1 MPALYR
7 KLGFN
12 FRRLSILVLYAS
24 LSLLLCGLNSGAAFA
39 QTPVSS
45 GGNLDVTFGGT
56 GKVAPAPAGTQ
67 ETINAVAVQPDGKIV
82 VAGLATITGGT
93 GFIVSRFNTD
103 GSPDTAFGGGGSFRT
118 TFGSN
123 NGAAAYAV
131 MIQPDGKIVIAG
143 SGTDANNLKVFAVAR
158 FTSAGL
164 LDTTFGTNGKATAT
178 FFVPSNF
185 GFAAALQPDGKI
197 VLAGYTGETNTPSD
211 MAIVRFTSTGA
222 LDSNFGTNGKARFDF
237 NNTSIDVAYA
247 LALQADGKIVIAG
260 YSETAGNDV
269 FALIR
274 VTSTGLLDTT
284 FGNGGKVST
293 DFAAGTS
300 DIARGLTIGTD
311 GRIIAVGATSINE
324 QFDFAIAQYN
334 SNGSPDTTFGT
345 NGTVITDFP
354 DGPTPRSNSAL
365 AVVIQPDNKFIVAG
379 VAQVPPTQDFAIA
392 RYNTSGA
399 LDTSFG
405 NGGRVTTDF
414 GNTSTNFTN
423 DTARALALQPDGR
436 IIAGGV
442 TVKTDNTT
450 GYALARYIGMPTTTT
465 ANAGDIII
473 TEFRFNGANSNA
485 TDEFV
490 ELYNAGAT
498 DIIVADTA
506 GGAGW
511 LLARS
516 NGASGSNYLV
526 PNGTFLPSHRHLLI
540 ANTGFSL
547 QNSGGTNRAIPDLV
561 STFDL
566 PANGGIALFASSL
579 STGTRLDAVAF
590 SNVTNN
596 LYYEGTPLTPI
607 STTTGT
613 LDQYSFVRKL
623 NAGAP
628 QDTGDNAADFVLIS
642 PTGVVGSTVAALGA
656 AGPENLFAPIVKTPA
671 QIVGQY
677 LDPTTSGTVAPNR
690 ILENNTLKIRRTYT
704 NNTGADIRRLRFR
717 IIDLTTLNNRD
728 AATEADLRVVSST
741 DETLSTAMGNK
752 TALGLTREEPP
763 DQTSTMLDGGLH
775 TTLNASTI
783 TLTNPLRTG
792 QSINVNFWLRRV
804 AGGRFRF
811 YVNIEALL

>member
-1 MPALYR
+1 MPAPYR
-7 KLGFN
+7 KFDFS
-12 FRRLSILVLYAS
+12 FRRLLIPILYAS

-39 QTPVSS
+39 QAPASS
-45 GGNLDVTFGGT
+45 GGNLDVTFAGT
-56 GKVAPAPAGTQ
+56 GKVAPLPSGNQ
-67 ETINAVAVQPDGKIV
+67 ESINAVAVQPDGKIV
-82 VAGLATITGGT
+82 VAGLASITGGS

-131 MIQPDGKIVIAG
+131 MIQPDGKIVVAG

-158 FTSAGL
+158 FTNAGL

-197 VLAGYTGETNTPSD
+197 VVAGYTGETNTPSD

-222 LDSNFGTNGKARFDF
+222 LDSSFGTSGKARFDF

-274 VTSTGLLDTT
+274 VTSTGQLDAT
-284 FGNGGKVST
+284 FGNGGRVST
-293 DFAAGTS
+293 DFAAGTF
-300 DIARGLTIGTD
+300 DIARGLAIGTD

-334 SNGSPDTTFGT
+334 PNGTPDTTFGT

-354 DGPTPRSNSAL
+354 DGPTPRTNSAL

-379 VAQVPPTQDFAIA
+379 VAQVPPSQDFALA
-392 RYNTSGA
+392 RYNPTGA
-399 LDTSFG
+399 LDASFG

-414 GNTSTNFTN
+414 GNTTNAQN

-442 TVKTDNTT
+442 TVRTDNTT
-450 GYALARYIGMPTTTT
+450 GYALARYIGTQTTTT

-473 TEFRFNGANSNA
+473 SEFRFNGANSNS

-490 ELYNAGAT
+490 ELYNTAAT

-516 NGASGSNYLV
+516 NGAGGSNYLV
-526 PNGTFLPSHRHLLI
+526 PNGTLIPSHRHLLI
-540 ANTGFSL
+540 ANTGFTL
-547 QNSGGTNRAIPDLV
+547 QNSGGTNRAIPDLI

-566 PANGGIALFASSL
+566 PDNGGIALFASSL
-579 STGTRLDAVAF
+579 STGTRLDAVGF
-590 SNVTNN
+590 SAVTNN
-596 LYYEGTPLTPI
+596 LYYEGTPLPNI

-642 PTGVVGSTVAALGA
+642 PTGVAGSTVAALGA
-656 AGPENLFAPIVKTPA
+656 AGPENLFAPIIKTPA
-671 QIVGQY
+671 QIAGQY
-677 LDPTTSGTVAPNR
+677 LDPTTGGTLAPNR

-704 NNTGADIRRLRFR
+704 NNTGADIKRLRFR

-728 AATEADLRVVSST
+728 ASTEADLRVVSST

-811 YVNIEALL
+811 FVNLEALP